1 MDSHLSRYLSG
12 IYFAKVY
19 TIVKIVLNKMNKMDN
34 VEDEELKQ
42 KLNEIHSQLEKIH
55 LSNLEIFKEKDEAK
69 YTLLKE
75 NDLQVR
81 VLDYKLTEI
90 LGNMF

>member
-1 MDSHLSRYLSG
+1 
-12 IYFAKVY
+12 
-19 TIVKIVLNKMNKMDN
+19 MNKMDN

-55 LSNLEIFKEKDEAK
+55 LFNLEIYKEKDEAK